1 MALYHSKKRRHMIN
15 VILRLEENLLNAGGW
30 LELLV
35 SIYRPANEIQ
45 PFTLTLLQKEKTQ
58 IRQLV

>member
-1 MALYHSKKRRHMIN
+1 MIN